1 MSQSD
6 KLLTSTQSGI
16 ILGKSG
22 RTVVRMAHKGMIQ
35 PATQLPGVNG
45 ALLFRRSD
53 VEELA
58 RQLAAS

>member
-1 MSQSD
+1 MGQCD
-6 KLLTSTQSGI
+6 ELLTSTQAGL

-22 RTVVRMAHKGMIQ
+22 RTVVRMAQKGLIK

-53 VEELA
+53 VERLA
-58 RQLAAS
+58 HQRAAS